1 MNVGRLEH
9 FYQLYPAGPIYVTLW
24 LVNFFF
30 ALSHNCLNL
39 VLKDNWTE
47 CEKVAQ
53 PYFIFFLFFWE
64 MMFLLSCWPNP
75 GSARKLR
82 NIESCDG
89 EILKWKMEIP
99 SYVRPTKQQEW
110 RNIWNKIFLSF
121 HHVQSSMNWESP
133 EKIIVFWCCL

>member
-89 EILKWKMEIP
+89 EILKWKMEMP
-99 SYVRPTKQQEW
+99 SYFRCYTNNKSKKHNRRSIQFLAFCW
-110 RNIWNKIFLSF
+110 NIYIIFHMIENIS
-121 HHVQSSMNWESP
+121 QM
-133 EKIIVFWCCL
+133 IRR